1 MTIDDITPITGEA
14 TNTEI
19 FSCAEFGDL
28 TVLEMNN
35 EPWFVGKEVAEA
47 LGYSNSSKAVSVH
60 VDDEDKQFIMM
71 DIADSQNG
79 NVPKGKTKTAFIN
92 ESGLYSLVLSSKL
105 ESAKRFKRWVT
116 KDILPN
122 IRKHGMYATEELLDN
137 PDLLIQAATKLKEE
151 RERNKLLQEQNET
164 MKPKALFAD
173 AVTAS
178 KDCVLIGEL
187 AKILKQNGIE
197 TGEKRLF
204 SYLRKNGYLMKRKG
218 NDKNF
223 PTQKSMD
230 LGIMQVKET
239 VITKSNG
246 EVKINKTPMITG
258 KGQLYF
264 INKFK
269 NMGYKNVLRKKRN
282 RRNNNKRGNN
292 SRECVYCLP

>member
-19 FSCAEFGDL
+19 FSCAEFGNL
-28 TVLEMNN
+28 TVLEISN
-35 EPWFVGKEVAEA
+35 EPWFVGKEIAEK
-47 LGYSNSSKAVSVH
+47 LGYTNPSKAIKDH
-60 VDDEDKQFIMM
+60 IDNEDKLNN
-71 DIADSQNG
+71 DSLSSLGQRG
-79 NVPKGKTKTAFIN
+79 GWLIN

-105 ESAKRFKRWVT
+105 EGAKRFKRWVT
-116 KDILPN
+116 KDILPT

-151 RERNKLLQEQNET
+151 REKNKLLQEQNET

-178 KDCVLIGEL
+178 KECILIGEL

-269 NMGYKNVLRKKRN
+269 NMEV
-282 RRNNNKRGNN
+282 
-292 SRECVYCLP
+292 

>member
-1 MTIDDITPITGEA
+1 MKTRGVTNRYTLGGKQNMTI
-14 TNTEI
+14 
-19 FSCAEFGDL
+19 
-28 TVLEMNN
+28 
-35 EPWFVGKEVAEA
+35 
-47 LGYSNSSKAVSVH
+47 
-60 VDDEDKQFIMM
+60 
-71 DIADSQNG
+71 
-79 NVPKGKTKTAFIN
+79 IN

-264 INKFK
+264 NLNTSNVINKLLSSFLK
-269 NMGYKNVLRKKRN
+269 YSKQRDLNTSNVI
-282 RRNNNKRGNN
+282 NKQ
-292 SRECVYCLP
+292 

>member
-1 MTIDDITPITGEA
+1 MTIDDITPIIGEA

-19 FSCAEFGDL
+19 FSCAEFGNL
-28 TVLEMNN
+28 TVMEIDN
-35 EPWFVGKEVAEA
+35 EPWFVGKEVAEK
-47 LGYSNSSKAVSVH
+47 LGYARGTKA
-60 VDDEDKQFIMM
+60 
-71 DIADSQNG
+71 IADHIDIEDRDEIPIQDSIGRMQ
-79 NVPKGKTKTAFIN
+79 KTPIIN

-105 ESAKRFKRWVT
+105 EGAKRFKRWVT
-116 KDILPN
+116 KEILPN

-151 RERNKLLQEQNET
+151 RERNKLLQEQNKE

-178 KDCVLIGEL
+178 EDCVLIGEL
-187 AKILKQNGIE
+187 AKILKQNGIN

-204 SYLRKNGYLMKRKG
+204 SYLRKNGYLIKREG
-218 NDKNF
+218 EDKNL
-223 PTQKSMD
+223 PTQRSME
-230 LGIMQVKET
+230 LGIMQIKKT

-246 EVKINKTPMITG
+246 EVKVNKTPMITG

-269 NMGYKNVLRKKRN
+269 NMEV
-282 RRNNNKRGNN
+282 
-292 SRECVYCLP
+292 

>member
-19 FSCAEFGDL
+19 FSCVEFGDL
-28 TVLEMNN
+28 TVLEINN
-35 EPWFVGKEVAEA
+35 EPWFVGKEVAEK
-47 LGYSNSSKAVSVH
+47 LEYKEPNKAVVRH
-60 VDDEDKQFIMM
+60 IEDDDRMKCPIVDNLGRKQESW
-71 DIADSQNG
+71 A
-79 NVPKGKTKTAFIN
+79 IN

-105 ESAKRFKRWVT
+105 ESSKRFKRWVT

-151 RERNKLLQEQNET
+151 REKNKLLQEQNET

-178 KDCVLIGEL
+178 KECILIGEL

-269 NMGYKNVLRKKRN
+269 NMEV
-282 RRNNNKRGNN
+282 
-292 SRECVYCLP
+292 